1 MIIEKLISPVVPTL
15 VLTDTGNRVLSLME
29 ENNLTQLPLITD
41 DKYVALVH
49 ENDLM
54 DWDKPETALSGAD
67 FIQYS
72 PAILTSAHPYDAL
85 RIAHQQNLSIVPVVD
100 HENTYVGSITRNE
113 LLSYITE
120 TSGLNNPGG
129 IIVLEIAPK
138 NYSLY
143 EIARICESEEVLI
156 ISTQLFSNKI
166 TGKLEITLKTN
177 RTNLDAV
184 ASSLER
190 YNYKVLAVFGETAQK
205 DDIMD
210 RYNSFMNYINM

>member
-1 MIIEKLISPVVPTL
+1 MIIEQLISPLVPTL
-15 VLTDTGNRVLSLME
+15 SFADTGNRALGLME
-29 ENNLTQLPLITD
+29 ENNLAHLPLLAEE
-41 DKYVALVH
+41 KYMALVH
-49 ENDLM
+49 ENDVM
-54 DWDKPETALSGAD
+54 DWDMPETSLSGAD
-67 FIQYS
+67 FLHFK
-72 PAILTSAHPYDAL
+72 PAILASAHPYDAL

-100 HENTYVGSITRNE
+100 NENTYVGSITRNE
-113 LLSYITE
+113 LLRYITE

-156 ISTQLFSNKI
+156 ISTQLYSNKI
-166 TGKLEITLKTN
+166 TGMVEITLKTN

-205 DDIMD
+205 DDIEE
-210 RYNSFMNYINM
+210 RYNLLMNYINM